1 MAITQRIAASVLFAA
16 AVALALAGCSPS
28 SAPNSS
34 SGGGQVAGSSA
45 TFSGSES
52 GKVTMNL
59 CANGDN
65 DSIFVVVDGS
75 TTKLPGVVSK
85 NDMNFDGED
94 SIYHLD
100 KTGPMPQFSTDGNT
114 VTLDG
119 VKLTSILKPSNAVTF
134 SGKITCP

>member
-1 MAITQRIAASVLFAA
+1 MAISQRVAASVLFAA
-16 AVALALAGCSPS
+16 AVALALAGCTPTST
-28 SAPNSS
+28 PNSS
-34 SGGGQVAGSSA
+34 SGGGQAAGSSA

-52 GKVTMNL
+52 GKVSMNL
-59 CANGDN
+59 CTDGGN

-75 TTKLPGVVSK
+75 STKLPGVVSK
-85 NDMNFDGED
+85 TDMNFDGTD
-94 SIYHLD
+94 AIYHLD

-119 VKLTSILKPSNAVTF
+119 VKLTSILKPSNVLTF